1 MRVEVVDIRKHYGSV
16 KANDGVSLSLEP
28 GEIHGI
34 LGENGAGKSTLMKIL
49 SGFATR
55 TSGSIFFNGQPIAFT
70 NTGEAARLGI
80 GMLYQDP
87 LDFPNLSVLDNFML
101 GHTGRLRLHRKKIR
115 PYFISHSES
124 FHFHLNPETAV
135 KRLTV
140 GERQQ
145 LELLRLLALGVEVL
159 ILDEP
164 TTGISEEQK
173 DVLYAALRRLAA
185 AGKTVVLVSH
195 KLEDVEALC
204 DRVTVL
210 RGGRVS
216 GDMARPF
223 DTQALLAMMF
233 GRPPAQPPRLVILPG
248 QEVIR
253 LDRVSAQGGRSGL
266 KECTAE
272 IHENEV
278 VGLAGLEGS
287 GQETFLRTAAGI
299 TSPVRGSV
307 YLCGRDMRG
316 GDYHD
321 FNHGGVVFVP
331 AGRLEE
337 ALISGLSIAEHMEL
351 QADPPTFCLQRAAAV
366 QAASVK
372 IRDFYIKAHPDTL
385 VDELSG
391 GNQQRLLLSF
401 LPLNPRLMLLEN
413 PTRGLDVE
421 SISWVWHYLRGY
433 SQRGTGIVFSSAE
446 LEEILTVADRI
457 LVFFDGQI
465 IKNVAASDT
474 DVHDLGRAIAGK
486 LSS

>member
-16 KANDGVSLSLEP
+16 KANDGVSLTLEP

-34 LGENGAGKSTLMKIL
+34 LGENGAGKSTLMKVL
-49 SGFATR
+49 SGFTTM
-55 TSGSIFFNGQPIAFT
+55 TSGLIFFNSRQTACT
-70 NTGEAARLGI
+70 NTAEAARLGI

-101 GHTGRLRLHRKKIR
+101 GHTGRLRLHRKLIR
-115 PYFISHSES
+115 PHFISHSES
-124 FHFHLNPETAV
+124 FHFHLQPDTTVNS
-135 KRLTV
+135 LTV

-164 TTGISEEQK
+164 TTGISVEQK

-216 GDMARPF
+216 GAMLRPF

-233 GRPPAQPPRLVILPG
+233 GRPPAMPPRLVHFPG
-248 QEVIR
+248 QEVMR
-253 LDRVSAQGGRSGL
+253 MDRVSAQGGRAGL
-266 KECTAE
+266 KECTAK

-287 GQETFLRTAAGI
+287 GQEAFLRAAAGI
-299 TSPVRGSV
+299 TSPARGSV

-321 FNHGGVVFVP
+321 FNHKGVVFVP

-337 ALISGLSIAEHMEL
+337 ALISGLSIAEHMAL
-351 QADPPTFCLQRAAAV
+351 QADPPAFRLQRAAAV
-366 QAASVK
+366 QAASAK
-372 IRDFYIKAHPDTL
+372 IREFHIKGQPDTL

-391 GNQQRLLLSF
+391 GNQQRLVLSF
-401 LPLNPRLMLLEN
+401 LPPNPHLLLLEN

-421 SISWVWHYLRGY
+421 SVNWVWHYLRGY
-433 SQRGTGIVFSSAE
+433 SQRGTGIVFASTE
-446 LEEILTVADRI
+446 LDEILTVADRI

-465 IKNVAASDT
+465 IKDVAASKT

>member
-1 MRVEVVDIRKHYGSV
+1 MRVELVDIHKHYGPV
-16 KANDGVSLSLEP
+16 KANDGISLSLEP

-49 SGFATR
+49 SGFAAM
-55 TSGSIFFNGQPIAFT
+55 TSGAILLNGRPTAFK
-70 NTGEAARLGI
+70 NTATAARLGI

-87 LDFPNLSVLDNFML
+87 LDFLNLSVLDNFML
-101 GHTGRLRLHRKKIR
+101 GHTGRLRLHRKLIR
-115 PYFISHSES
+115 PHFTSHAKS
-124 FHFHLNPETAV
+124 FHFHLNPDAAV
-135 KRLTV
+135 KSLTV

-164 TTGISEEQK
+164 TTGISAEQREL
-173 DVLYAALRRLAA
+173 LYAALRRLAA
-185 AGKTVVLVSH
+185 AGKSVVLVSH

-216 GDMARPF
+216 GTTMRPF

-233 GRPPAQPPRLVILPG
+233 GRPPVMPPRIVHIPG
-248 QEVIR
+248 QEVLK
-253 LDRVSAQGGRSGL
+253 LDRVSAQGGRAGL
-266 KECTAE
+266 MECTAR

-287 GQETFLRTAAGI
+287 GQEAFLRAAGGI
-299 TSPVRGSV
+299 TPPERGSV
-307 YLCGRDMRG
+307 YLGGRDMRG
-316 GDYHD
+316 GGYHD
-321 FNHGGVVFVP
+321 FRSRGVVFVP
-331 AGRLEE
+331 AARLEE
-337 ALISGLSIAEHMEL
+337 ALVPGLSIADHVAL
-351 QADPPTFCLQRAAAV
+351 QADPPPFFLQPAAAA
-366 QAASVK
+366 QIASAK
-372 IRDFYIKAHPDTL
+372 IADFRIKGRPGTA

-401 LPLNPRLMLLEN
+401 LPPNPRLLLLEN

-421 SISWVWHYLRGY
+421 SVNWVWQYIRGY
-433 SQRGTGIVFSSAE
+433 SQRGTGVVFSSAE
-446 LEEILTVADRI
+446 LDEILLVADRI
-457 LVFFDGQI
+457 LVFFNGRI
-465 IKNVAASDT
+465 IKDAAASET
-474 DVHDLGRAIAGK
+474 DAHDLGRAIAGK